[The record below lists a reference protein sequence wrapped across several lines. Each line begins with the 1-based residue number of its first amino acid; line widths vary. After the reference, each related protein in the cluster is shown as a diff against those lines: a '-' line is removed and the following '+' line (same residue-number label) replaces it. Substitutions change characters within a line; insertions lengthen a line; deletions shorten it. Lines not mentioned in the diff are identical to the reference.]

1 MLGNHF
7 KMTENNIAAIKNKIK
22 KTSNSK
28 GSPFQPGNCTKLS
41 NCVGAVEDFYTVFI
55 NDFEAK
61 RFQQMY
67 LQINPPRH
75 ISKYLKTAARSKQ

>member
-7 KMTENNIAAIKNKIK
+7 KMTENIIAAIKK
-22 KTSNSK
+22 KQNSNSK

-41 NCVGAVEDFYTVFI
+41 NCVGAAEDFYTVFI

-61 RFQQMY
+61 RFSADVFADQPSTSHFE
-67 LQINPPRH
+67 IFKD
-75 ISKYLKTAARSKQ
+75 SS